1 MPGMNSTP
9 SRVISAPFLGDSA
22 PLPLHQDLEYRL
34 SPFFYERRKSD
45 VRVQYLHRRYSRA
58 AICMLR
64 VPSPHRSS
72 RGRED
77 MHDDVKDNG
86 GLRDVARGHASGSCM
101 RVACLGRE
109 GRREPVTVV
118 MPRYEGG
125 KFSLDWRRRVKVKK
139 AEDIYRPTTHNS
151 ELSATLILL
160 LSCK

>member
-1 MPGMNSTP
+1 MPGMISTP

-109 GRREPVTVV
+109 GTRNGSDAPLRRGEIFTGL
-118 MPRYEGG
+118 E
-125 KFSLDWRRRVKVKK
+125 
-139 AEDIYRPTTHNS
+139 EES
-151 ELSATLILL
+151 ESQESRGHLSTYNP
-160 LSCK
+160 